1 MLYNALITIKR
12 GLQIYF
18 SFLDLFLNLQQ
29 GMPTVFELYVY
40 EGKWQMITVQTQI
53 YLCINQLRVSAAQRT
68 IKKP

>member
-40 EGKWQMITVQTQI
+40 EGKW
-53 YLCINQLRVSAAQRT
+53 
-68 IKKP
+68 